1 MVRGFIS
8 GQVRSR
14 RRRQNR
20 RHKAA
25 LRALLI
31 VTILLGTPD
40 FTTTP
45 TLADIQMSGISG
57 RVVNEAGEPVVGVCI
72 FRSPA
77 SAPSFQE
84 YVYTA
89 EDGSY
94 FFGAQPGA
102 YKLRFND
109 AGCGGDSRYAYRW
122 SGNKSTFS
130 DAEVVTVES
139 GQTTDGVDI
148 VLQPGGAIS
157 GTVVDNFGRPATS
170 VRVETYD
177 SDGYPAPG
185 FATVDGTGLYTFG
198 GLPTG
203 DYKVYFVGGPQY
215 TPEWYDDKPTRAQ
228 ADPVHVTQPATTTGI
243 NVELQMSGISG
254 RVVNEAGEPVVGVCI
269 FRSPA
274 SAPSFQEYVY
284 TAEDGSY
291 FFGAQPGAYKLR
303 FNDAGCGGDSR
314 YAYRWS
320 GNKSTFSDAEV
331 VTVESGQTTDG
342 VDIVLQPGARS
353 RAPWST
359 TSAAQQPQF
368 ASRRMTATATRPPAS
383 RLSTGRAST
392 RSAVCQQATTRSIS
406 SADRSTP
413 PSGTTTNRPEPKQT
427 QSTSPNPPPP
437 PASMLSFR

>member
-1 MVRGFIS
+1 
-8 GQVRSR
+8 
-14 RRRQNR
+14 
-20 RHKAA
+20 
-25 LRALLI
+25 
-31 VTILLGTPD
+31 
-40 FTTTP
+40 
-45 TLADIQMSGISG
+45 MSGISG

-228 ADPVHVTQPATTTGI
+228 ADPVHVTQPATTI
-243 NVELQMSGISG
+243 
-254 RVVNEAGEPVVGVCI
+254 
-269 FRSPA
+269 
-274 SAPSFQEYVY
+274 
-284 TAEDGSY
+284 TA
-291 FFGAQPGAYKLR
+291 
-303 FNDAGCGGDSR
+303 
-314 YAYRWS
+314 
-320 GNKSTFSDAEV
+320 
-331 VTVESGQTTDG
+331 
-342 VDIVLQPGARS
+342 GARS
-353 RAPWST
+353 RSLDRGPCPSGFTCGIDAVVG
-359 TSAAQQPQF
+359 TSAALTSLDAHPVLIELRPSLRLFLATLQADLRANGEPVTTRLVSFYVSGRLICAATTDSAGRGVCAGLIPTVDAVLAGGYTAAF
-368 ASRRMTATATRPPAS
+368 AGDIDFVGSSAERETCPNLTDESDDCRSSERT
-383 RLSTGRAST
+383 RASELGAQL
-392 RSAVCQQATTRSIS
+392 R
-406 SADRSTP
+406 
-413 PSGTTTNRPEPKQT
+413 
-427 QSTSPNPPPP
+427 
-437 PASMLSFR
+437 